1 VELEEG
7 VDGLVHNSD
16 LSWTKKVKHPSEFTA
31 IGEPL
36 EVVVLEI
43 DQENRRLS
51 LGHKQLEENPW
62 EAYENI
68 YTVGSIHEGTVKTF
82 VDKGAIITLD
92 ENIEGYCS
100 MRNIVKEDGSPP
112 KEGDKLAFRVEEFNK
127 NSKRILLSHTKTY
140 AAAKVEE
147 VAEKDSEAKS
157 TQKAVKKIKANLEK
171 TTLGD
176 ISALAS
182 LKDEMEKNQ

>member
-1 VELEEG
+1 MKEIMFFDANCRIGCYFNGGPCAENAAALLKEMDYYG
-7 VDGLVHNSD
+7 VDRALVRHIN
-16 LSWTKKVKHPSEFTA
+16 L
-31 IGEPL
+31 
-36 EVVVLEI
+36 
-43 DQENRRLS
+43 
-51 LGHKQLEENPW
+51 
-62 EAYENI
+62 
-68 YTVGSIHEGTVKTF
+68 
-82 VDKGAIITLD
+82 DKGAIITLD

-100 MRNIVKEDGSPP
+100 MRNIVKEDGSQP

-140 AAAKVEE
+140 AAAKAAEE
-147 VAEKDSEAKS
+147 VSEKDSEAKS